1 MVSGLVAY
9 GSGAQ
14 EMGEKGRRKA
24 FTSITAPQKC
34 KGGMQGNARQ
44 THAERTITRKGTH
57 ACIRKRKKYPRGG
70 NYSFGLSTRGNVSSA
85 PALLCAFYKKIMR
98 DLGGQRIDFCGH
110 RAYNS
115 IMAKG
120 KKPDRQEGEE

>member
-9 GSGAQ
+9 DKGAQ
-14 EMGEKGRRKA
+14 KARQKRRAQAPTSPRRAAIMRRKSA
-24 FTSITAPQKC
+24 QLSARQRTANTRRT
-34 KGGMQGNARQ
+34 QGNAR
-44 THAERTITRKGTH
+44 ERTHVLERGRNTL
-57 ACIRKRKKYPRGG
+57 CGG
-70 NYSFGLSTRGNVSSA
+70 NYLAERNTRDSVSSA

-120 KKPDRQEGEE
+120 KKINKW